1 MNYGKKKAAKRQKQI
16 TSKSAM
22 QAKRVGVRL
31 FKALLL
37 CIIVVAI
44 AGVAGGGLFVKKII
58 DNSPDITPDDVKP
71 QGFTTLVYADD
82 GTTEIERFVAAG
94 SNRVYKTID
103 EIPADLQH
111 AFVAIEDERFYEHNG
126 IDPKG
131 IVRAGMIGL
140 TTGDFSQGASTLT
153 QQLIKNNVFPEFV
166 NEDTFYE
173 RLERKLQEQYLA
185 LQIEKQMSKDEIL
198 EAYLNTINLGQSTLG
213 VQSAY
218 ERYFGKDVSELTL
231 SECAVIAGITQ
242 NPTLYDPVTNP
253 EENAKRREKVLGNM
267 LDQGYIDQA
276 AYDEAMAD
284 DVYSRIQT
292 VNTTMA
298 ADTSY
303 SYFVDA
309 LIEQVMENL
318 QTQLGYTETQAYNAV
333 YSGGL
338 SIYPH
343 KILRCSRSVMKR

>member
-1 MNYGKKKAAKRQKQI
+1 M
-16 TSKSAM
+16 
-22 QAKRVGVRL
+22 
-31 FKALLL
+31 
-37 CIIVVAI
+37 
-44 AGVAGGGLFVKKII
+44 
-58 DNSPDITPDDVKP
+58 
-71 QGFTTLVYADD
+71 
-82 GTTEIERFVAAG
+82 
-94 SNRVYKTID
+94 
-103 EIPADLQH
+103 
-111 AFVAIEDERFYEHNG
+111 
-126 IDPKG
+126 
-131 IVRAGMIGL
+131 
-140 TTGDFSQGASTLT
+140 
-153 QQLIKNNVFPEFV
+153 
-166 NEDTFYE
+166 
-173 RLERKLQEQYLA
+173 
-185 LQIEKQMSKDEIL
+185 
-198 EAYLNTINLGQSTLG
+198 NTINLGQNTLG
-213 VQSAY
+213 VQSASK
-218 ERYFGKDVSELTL
+218 RYFNKDVSELTL

-242 NPTLYDPVTNP
+242 NPSLYNPITNP

-298 ADTSY
+298 ADISY